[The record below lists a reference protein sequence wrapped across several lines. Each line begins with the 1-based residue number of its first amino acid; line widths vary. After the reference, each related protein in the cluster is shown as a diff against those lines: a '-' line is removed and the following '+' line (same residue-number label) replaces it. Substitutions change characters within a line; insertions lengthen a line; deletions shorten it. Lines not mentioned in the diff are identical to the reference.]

1 MNLKLQTIA
10 SLVKP
15 EDTVIDTC
23 CDHAYLAIYLKQN
36 NLCKEVFASDI
47 SENALNFANENIK
60 NSGLRIKTFLSD
72 GFKNFYESSI
82 DTAIIAGVG
91 TTTALD
97 IVTNAP
103 KNVKKFIISSNN
115 NHSELRQSMYEIG
128 YYVQKE
134 IVIEENNIFYPI
146 MLFERIFQLENKFT
160 LQFGKGENM
169 RYFKYLLEKEK
180 EKLARI
186 PKKEFIAR
194 YKCQK
199 NIDYLN
205 SKEKRPEL

>member
-10 SLVKP
+10 GLVEK
-15 EDTVIDTC
+15 EDIVIDTC

-47 SENALNFANENIK
+47 SEGALNIANQNIEK
-60 NSGLRIKTFLSD
+60 SGVRIKTFLSD
-72 GFKNFYESSI
+72 GFKDFYESSI

-91 TTTALD
+91 TSTAFH
-97 IVTNAP
+97 IVETAP

-115 NHSELRQSMYEIG
+115 NHYELRQSMYNIG

-134 IVIEENNIFYPI
+134 IVVYENEKFYPI
-146 MLFERIFQLENKFT
+146 MLFIRNYQKEDKYT
-160 LQFGKGENM
+160 LQFGKSQNM
-169 RYFKYLLEKEK
+169 QYYKYLVQKEQ
-180 EKLARI
+180 EKLEHI
-186 PKKEFIAR
+186 PKKDFIAR

-205 SKEKRPEL
+205 SFDIKPEL